1 MIMAGGDGSLMGLVG
16 RAKEAGVDIDKVFA
30 GVLPFGTGND
40 LARVLNWGSTE
51 NALDIYSSMNK
62 LIREICFK
70 TEVRELNVWHI
81 TVKMREG
88 INRHY
93 ERFMINY
100 FSFGEGAR
108 IGMNFEKNRTK
119 SRFGNTLVYT
129 YFGLWN
135 LFCGCWGCWGCCPTV
150 TDKLD
155 IAVSYKG
162 EEEEVLFTTNKF
174 DRENP
179 RIKGRP
185 VNFAAVNI
193 PSFMGGRSNPW
204 VTAATSAGLINPYES
219 EEEKFD
225 TSFKP

>member
-16 RAKEAGVDIDKVFA
+16 RAKEAGCDIDRLVA

-40 LARVLNWGSTE
+40 LARVLNWGGTE
-51 NALDIYSSMNK
+51 NALEIYSYLPK
-62 LIREICFK
+62 LIREICLRSELK
-70 TEVRELNVWHI
+70 ELNVWHI

-88 INRHY
+88 VKRHY

-108 IGMNFEKNRTK
+108 IGMNFEKNRTS
-119 SRFGNTLVYT
+119 SRFGNTIVYT

-135 LFCGCWGCWGCCPTV
+135 LFCGCWGCCPTV
-150 TDKLD
+150 SDKLD
-155 IAVSYKG
+155 VVVSHKG
-162 EEEEVLFTTNKF
+162 EEEEVLFTTNKH
-174 DRENP
+174 DSENP
-179 RIKGRP
+179 RLKGRP

-204 VTAATSAGLINPYES
+204 VSAANSSGLKNPYGA
-219 EEEKFD
+219 
-225 TSFKP
+225 